1 MSAHMR
7 VPYTVDDFGR
17 NPLMFY
23 YEVTRACDLVCKHC
37 RASAQETAAPD
48 ELSTADALRLIDDVA
63 RFPRKPTI
71 CFTGGDPLKRADLF
85 DIIRHATELGIGSA
99 LTPSATPL
107 ATFDAFKKAKEAGV
121 SAIGISIDGPNA
133 EVHDAFRGL
142 SGSFDKALE
151 MLQYARDL
159 ELPVQ
164 VNTSITRRNVALVDE
179 IADMLEDRGVMMWS
193 VFFLVPVGRGVE
205 EIRISPPE
213 YREVFAK
220 LYRHSQTKPFS
231 VKTTEA
237 PHYRRYVMEHGG
249 DPLAAPKNR
258 PSFPKSAFAAAM
270 KVEPQKLDAAPQRT
284 DVDKAGE
291 ATAQSSRHARAPL
304 GVTDGRGI
312 MFVGHNGEIFPAGFL
327 PIKCGVF
334 PRDSVVDV
342 YQNHPLFK
350 SLQNPDEYK
359 GICGKCSFRKSC
371 GGSRSRAYA
380 VYGDPL
386 AQEPDCDFE
395 KP

>member
-1 MSAHMR
+1 MHHT
-7 VPYTVDDFGR
+7 PYTVDDFGK

-37 RASAQETAAPD
+37 RASAQESAASD
-48 ELSTADALRLIDDVA
+48 ELSHEDSMRLLEDVA

-85 DIIRHATELGIGSA
+85 ELIRHATDLGIGSA
-99 LTPSATPL
+99 LTPSSTPL

-121 SAIGISIDGPNA
+121 SAIGISIDGPNP
-133 EVHDAFRGL
+133 EVHDAFRGFE
-142 SGSFDKALE
+142 GSFNKAME

-164 VNTSITRRNVALVDE
+164 VNTSITRRNWNLVDE
-179 IADMLEDRGVMMWS
+179 IAEMLEDKGVMMWS

-205 EIRISPPE
+205 ETRISPDE
-213 YREVFAK
+213 YRQVFAR
-220 LYRHSQTKPFS
+220 LYEHSKTRPYT

-237 PHYRRYVMEHGG
+237 PHYRRFVLEQGG

-258 PSFPKSAFAAAM
+258 PQFPRSAFTAAM
-270 KVEPQKLDAAPQRT
+270 KTQSQEINVAPQGNEGMAEVGQTRR
-284 DVDKAGE
+284 
-291 ATAQSSRHARAPL
+291 SRAPL
-304 GVTDGRGI
+304 GITDGRGI

-327 PIKCGVF
+327 PIVCGVF

-342 YQNHPLFK
+342 YQNNPLFK
-350 SLQNPDEYK
+350 LLQNPDNYK
-359 GICGKCSFRKSC
+359 GRCGKCSYRHVC

-380 VYGDPL
+380 LTGDPL
-386 AQEPDCDFE
+386 AEEPDCNFE
-395 KP
+395 V